1 MDGHYSLDLSNQMDK
16 FCLNKLLELG
26 MTIAFRRAK
35 KRYACAT
42 VWLCMLYCCLPTME
56 RGYCLVRR
64 SENSSPH
71 TACISLI
78 CCYVYGCSHPY
89 LNAH

>member
-42 VWLCMLYCCLPTME
+42 VWLSIAYCCLPTMGCGTVLS
-56 RGYCLVRR
+56 RSQVRKQF
-64 SENSSPH
+64 S
-71 TACISLI
+71 
-78 CCYVYGCSHPY
+78 
-89 LNAH
+89 

>member
-35 KRYACAT
+35 KRYA
-42 VWLCMLYCCLPTME
+42 LYCCVVVYSLLLFAHDGA
-56 RGYCLVRR
+56 RVLSSSQVRKQF
-64 SENSSPH
+64 SSH
-71 TACISLI
+71 SVYIVDSLL
-78 CCYVYGCSHPY
+78 CVWLFTSPP
-89 LNAH
+89 